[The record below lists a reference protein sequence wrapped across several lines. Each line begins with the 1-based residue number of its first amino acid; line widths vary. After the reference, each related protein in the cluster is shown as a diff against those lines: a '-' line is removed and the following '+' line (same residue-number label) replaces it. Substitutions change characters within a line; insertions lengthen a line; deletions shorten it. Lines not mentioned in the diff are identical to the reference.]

1 MRLLPVAL
9 ALLALPLTLAGA
21 APVRDWSRTAT
32 MNADGAYVI
41 GNPAARVKLREWASY
56 TCPHCAHF
64 SAESEPVLTNRMIRS
79 GSTSL
84 EVRHMVRDPLDLGAA
99 ILTRC
104 AGPRGFAGAHRAVFA
119 AQDQWFKKGADY
131 AQAQAERLEKL
142 PNLVAVRQLADGAGL
157 TAILTARGLTPGAI
171 NACFA
176 DQKAVD
182 RLLKLSDSVPA
193 EVTGTPSFY
202 INGKLIP
209 NATWVQLEPALRAA
223 GAK

>member
-9 ALLALPLTLAGA
+9 ALIALPLTLAGA
-21 APVRDWSRTAT
+21 APTRDWSTTAT

-64 SAESEPVLTNRMIRS
+64 SAESEPVLKDRMIRS

-119 AQDQWFKKGADY
+119 AQDGWYKKGADY
-131 AQAQAERLEKL
+131 AQANAEQLEKL
-142 PNLVAVRQLADGAGL
+142 PNLVAVRQLADAAGL
-157 TAILTARGLTPGAI
+157 TAILTARGLKPAAI

-182 RLLKLSDSVPA
+182 RLLALSGTVPP

-202 INGKLIP
+202 INGTLIP